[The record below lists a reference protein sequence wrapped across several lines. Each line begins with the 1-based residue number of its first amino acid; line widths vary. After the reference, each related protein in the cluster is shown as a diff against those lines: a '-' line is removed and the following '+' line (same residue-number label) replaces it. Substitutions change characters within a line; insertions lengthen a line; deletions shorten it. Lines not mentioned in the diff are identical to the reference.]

1 MKGIMKTDS
10 NRSDEPAAIVYAT
23 IEQAV
28 DDIQYLVKNG
38 LIRNGRAITKA
49 EWPRT
54 KKGGMRKFGFFKPA
68 DVGEVVY
75 FFTHGDFRRMLEMAN
90 STIDADAAL
99 SRLGLKD
106 ECDEK

>member
-1 MKGIMKTDS
+1 MKSDS

-28 DDIQYLVKNG
+28 DDIKYLVKNG
-38 LIRNGRAITKA
+38 LIRNGRAITRA

-54 KKGGMRKFGFFKPA
+54 KKGGMCKFRFFKPV
-68 DVGEVVY
+68 DVSDVVY
-75 FFTHGDFRRMLEMAN
+75 FFTHGSFRRMLEVAN

-106 ECDEK
+106 ETDKE